1 MIGRRAFVLGGISL
15 PCGVGLGLWVHAA
28 NRSHASI
35 RLIGDND
42 GILALLDTGHER
54 VLMLTGSI
62 SDYLWNQL
70 PILRTLGRSR
80 IDLLIGSYEN
90 LLPRSVRDDVGE
102 ALAISLQRDASL
114 PPLAGDVQIV
124 SDYSEIALG
133 DHAKITLQLSGAN
146 SDFVVSCDV
155 ADTSVVLVSSTSAM
169 RLIEETGMYALIVPG
184 EFVSEDISLNHASL
198 IIGASD
204 PPMNLEQPYL
214 QIFPT
219 SVTSITPHDGGISVP
234 QDQLSS

>member
-15 PCGVGLGLWVHAA
+15 PFGVGLGLWVHAA
-28 NRSHASI
+28 NQSQPSI
-35 RLIGDND
+35 RLIGDDD
-42 GILALLDTGHER
+42 GILALFDTGRER
-54 VLMLTGSI
+54 VLMLTGPI

-70 PILRTLGRSR
+70 PILRTLGHSR

-90 LLPRSVRDDVGE
+90 LLPRSVRQDVGN

-124 SDYSEIALG
+124 SDYSEIALS
-133 DHAKITLQLSGAN
+133 DHAKITLQLSGTN
-146 SDFVVSCDV
+146 SDFVVSCDI
-155 ADTSVVLVSSTSAM
+155 ADTTVVLVSSIAAM
-169 RLIEETGMYALIVPG
+169 RLMKLTGIHALIVPG

-204 PPMNLEQPYL
+204 SPMNLEQPYL

-219 SVTSITPHDGGISVP
+219 SVTSVTPHDGGISVP